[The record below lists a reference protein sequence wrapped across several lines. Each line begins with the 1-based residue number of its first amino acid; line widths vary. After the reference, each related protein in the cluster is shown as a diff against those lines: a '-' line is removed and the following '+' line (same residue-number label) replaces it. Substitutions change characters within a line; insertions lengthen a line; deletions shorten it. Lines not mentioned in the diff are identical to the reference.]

1 MTRKDALR
9 EAIHIVSNAR
19 IGKQR
24 KAGII
29 AGLELCRR
37 ELPFSHWSEEA
48 IFDACDT
55 WVSEYG
61 ALHMRA
67 FASPQMP
74 SHTAIRNR
82 FGMTA
87 REFRDKYYPMKGIS
101 TGSRYGKRGIAEWN
115 GLFADEFH
123 RIRCTGQRDYN
134 RRRNHDLPTWNT
146 MAGMNN
152 CKTWNELLA
161 LLSLET
167 YRKSHTK
174 VEVRVCAGPQA
185 GPPSNFVRNT
195 R

>member
-37 ELPFSHWSEEA
+37 ELPFSRWSKEA

-55 WVSEYG
+55 WISEHG

-67 FASPQMP
+67 FASPHMP
-74 SHTAIRNR
+74 SHPAIRNR

-87 REFRDKYYPMKGIS
+87 REFRDKYYPMKDVS
-101 TGSRYGKRGIAEWN
+101 TRSRYCRRSIAEWN
-115 GLFADEFH
+115 GLFADDFQ
-123 RIRCTGQRDYN
+123 RIRCTGQCDYN
-134 RRRNHDLPTWNT
+134 RRRSRDLPTWNT
-146 MAGMNN
+146 VAGMNG
-152 CKTWNELLA
+152 CKTWSELLA
-161 LLSLET
+161 LLSLKT
-167 YRKSHTK
+167 YRKSRPK
-174 VEVRVCAGPQA
+174 AEVRILTPVE
-185 GPPSNFVRNT
+185 
-195 R
+195 